1 MMQEPNIPDELRP
14 LRLVA
19 GYSIRRDG
27 VVFRDSD
34 GEMTKAFSLKQAR
47 EYATADLSFDPNRTK
62 RQPFGPVPAEE
73 LVCEDWIVEIPTGH
87 GRTERR
93 VRSTVVTRWV
103 RLPAP
108 EETNHDVCLDIGH
121 DGKPALRRTHPEGR
135 IEWLEES
142 AIPKGCLSSGMFVAH
157 GDTTKGWYRLR
168 DGDGA
173 SVLFHGASVAATIFV
188 TQ

>member
-1 MMQEPNIPDELRP
+1 MTQEPNIPDERRP

-27 VVFRDSD
+27 VVFRDAD

-47 EYATADLSFDPNRTK
+47 EYATADLSFDPNRNK
-62 RQPFGPVPAEE
+62 RQPWGPVRAEE
-73 LVCEDWIVEIPTGH
+73 LVCEDVIVEISTRD

-93 VRSTVVTRWV
+93 VRSTAVTRWV

-121 DGKPALRRTHPEGR
+121 DGKPALRRTHPDGR
-135 IEWLEES
+135 IEWLDES
-142 AIPKGCLSSGMFVAH
+142 AVPMGYISGGMFVAH
-157 GDTTKGWYRLR
+157 GDTTEGWYRLR
-168 DGDGA
+168 DGGA
-173 SVLFHGASVAATIFV
+173 SVLFHGASVAATIFL